1 MFNAIFVKYL
11 QEHNISAYRLAKDT
25 GISQGLISDY
35 KNGNRKPTT
44 ENLIKIA
51 DYLDCS
57 IDFLLGRKEENTS
70 EQAKLTEKEQELL
83 DVFRELNDIGQECII
98 HDARRTREDIKYQK
112 YTDIPKEA

>member
-1 MFNAIFVKYL
+1 MFNMIFVKYL

-57 IDFLLGRKEENTS
+57 IDFLLGRTKEELNEPEDEHRLIKAYRNLTD
-70 EQAKLTEKEQELL
+70 EGKRAVLHQAENFSK
-83 DVFRELNDIGQECII
+83 DPF
-98 HDARRTREDIKYQK
+98 YQK